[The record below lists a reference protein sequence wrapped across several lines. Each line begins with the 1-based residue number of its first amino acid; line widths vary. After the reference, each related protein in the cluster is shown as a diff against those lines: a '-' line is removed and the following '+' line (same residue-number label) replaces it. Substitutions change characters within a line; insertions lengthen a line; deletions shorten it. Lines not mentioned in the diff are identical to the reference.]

1 MLAVASTTGEWW
13 VMDSTTGEVLSSYKS
28 GPEQIDAISYSPGK
42 SGPEKWTL
50 SATVQVSPVRNI

>member
-42 SGPEKWTL
+42 MVVIRSGTDGHYQL
-50 SATVQVSPVRNI
+50 QSR